1 MDEGTVKPVAKG
13 VVVRVDLG
21 MNYGIIHA
29 SGYGRVLISRNFDK
43 DLVQLS
49 NWLSVEIEPNTGPV
63 LVS

>member
-1 MDEGTVKPVAKG
+1 MERPVAFG
-13 VVVRVDLG
+13 VVVCVDLG

-43 DLVQLS
+43 DVVQLS
-49 NWLSVEIEPNTGPV
+49 NWLSVEIESNAERV